1 MTALPQ
7 RTTVL
12 FDLDG
17 TLTDPYVGISRSFAH
32 AMRELGRPLPDGYDY
47 RPSIGPPMRIAFSL
61 LCGDDENEITRGI
74 AIYRER
80 YATIGLYENAVYDG
94 VPAMLERAA
103 ASFRLLV
110 CTSKPYEFANR
121 ILAHFGL
128 AGAFDA
134 VYGAEFDGTRS
145 NKAELM
151 AWLLE
156 REGLAPEAAIMI
168 GDRSHDILA
177 ARANG
182 VAHAAAAWGYG
193 TPDELRAAGCTHAFA
208 HPDDVTLAALRGLTE
223 RA

>member
-1 MTALPQ
+1 MIDRPR

-17 TLTDPYVGISRSFAH
+17 TLTDPYLGISRSFAH
-32 AMRELGRPLPDGYDY
+32 AMTALGRPLADDYDY
-47 RPSIGPPMRIAFSL
+47 RPSIGPPMRIAFAL
-61 LCGDDENEITRGI
+61 LCGDDDDEITRGI
-74 AIYRER
+74 ALYRER

-94 VPAMLERAA
+94 VHAMLRRVG

-110 CTSKPYEFANR
+110 CTSKPHEFARR
-121 ILAHFGL
+121 ILDHFGL
-128 AGAFDA
+128 AAAFDA

-151 AWLLE
+151 AWLLA
-156 REGLAPEAAIMI
+156 RENLAPHEAIMI

-182 VAHAAAAWGYG
+182 VAHAAVGWGYG
-193 TPDELRAAGCTHAFA
+193 TPHELREAGTTHTFA
-208 HPDDVTLAALRGLTE
+208 HPDDVTVAALHALK
-223 RA
+223 

>member
-1 MTALPQ
+1 MIAGPQ

-17 TLTDPYVGISRSFAH
+17 TLTDPYLGISRSFAH
-32 AMRELGRPLPDGYDY
+32 AMAALGRQLPDDYDY

-61 LCGDDENEITRGI
+61 LCGDDEDEITRGI
-74 AIYRER
+74 ALYRER
-80 YATIGLYENAVYDG
+80 YTTTGLYENAVYDG
-94 VPAMLERAA
+94 VPAMLHRVGE
-103 ASFRLLV
+103 SFRLLV
-110 CTSKPYEFANR
+110 CTSKPHDFANR

-128 AGAFDA
+128 AHAFDA

-156 REGLAPEAAIMI
+156 RERLAPHEAIMI
-168 GDRSHDILA
+168 GDRSHDIVA

-182 VAHAAAAWGYG
+182 VAHAAVAWGYG

-208 HPDDVTLAALRGLTE
+208 HPDDVTVAALHAL
-223 RA
+223 A